1 MRSLI
6 HTLTRRRNVGLSPSS
21 EPSSNEN
28 LPSLA
33 SSAIPARISTPS
45 MIKASSNG
53 QVNSLPSASTSSG
66 LRKSHSISS
75 IKVLASISTNSPSLE
90 DLRKGSAFSF
100 NGYVA
105 KAANAFGTSNLS
117 DPSFSFSSPV
127 LHAPDS
133 PVENL
138 RSSHY
143 VHSELQF
150 IMALIDIGNRLRSV
164 PKPARQSS
172 LVAELTLLNH
182 NLPANV
188 CMPLW
193 CPGKGKHSHHKILR
207 ISPNDA
213 VVLNSAD
220 RVIYIFIVII
230 PYIHFP
236 FHFRFLS

>member
-1 MRSLI
+1 MRGLI
-6 HTLTRRRNVGLSPSS
+6 HTLARRRNVGLSPSS
-21 EPSSNEN
+21 EPSSHEN
-28 LPSLA
+28 LPALA
-33 SSAIPARISTPS
+33 SAVPARMSTPTMS
-45 MIKASSNG
+45 KSNSSSEMSN
-53 QVNSLPSASTSSG
+53 NLSSPSGGSGG
-66 LRKSHSISS
+66 LRKSQSISS

-105 KAANAFGTSNLS
+105 KAANAFNSSTSAVAS
-117 DPSFSFSSPV
+117 ASYTMQ
-127 LHAPDS
+127 PDS

-220 RVIYIFIVII
+220 RVKNKETKKVV
-230 PYIHFP
+230 
-236 FHFRFLS
+236 